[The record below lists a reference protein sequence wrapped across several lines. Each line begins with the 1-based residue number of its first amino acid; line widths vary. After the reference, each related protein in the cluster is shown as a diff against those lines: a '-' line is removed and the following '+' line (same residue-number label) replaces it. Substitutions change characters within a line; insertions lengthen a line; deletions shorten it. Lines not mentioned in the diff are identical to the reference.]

1 MRLWVPTLILLAAG
15 VYAQDRSLIQVES
28 SKKLALVIG
37 NSEYPKAPLKNPV
50 NDAASM
56 ETALK
61 KLGFQ
66 VTLVKNADLRHLRE
80 SIDEFAAKLGP
91 GSLGLFYFAGHG
103 VQVNS
108 VNYLVPI
115 DFAAS
120 SEDDVQYEAYPAS
133 RIQAKLEGSGARL
146 RVLILD
152 ACRNNP
158 YRYKRDASEGLAAMS
173 INAEGTL
180 IAFATGDNNTAAEN
194 PAESNGLYT
203 KFLIPA
209 LMTPGLNLR
218 DAFQKA
224 KEDVY
229 KSSQR
234 KQNPSVY
241 ENIVGQYALVPG
253 PSPVATPPATLT
265 ASATPTA
272 TPPVDPARAARKEE
286 ADKTWA
292 TIKNSK
298 NPQDFDNFIL
308 AYPGS
313 TEVRNAMMRAMEL
326 RRTPDPTPA
335 TKEVASVTPL
345 PTPTPKG
352 EKEPP
357 RRGLRAKENAQPP
370 QPGANKVNPKD
381 GLTYVWI
388 PPGSFTMGCS
398 PNDMMCA
405 PNEKPP
411 HPVSISKGFWMGQTP
426 VTNAAWAR
434 IGYPSGWGDRQ
445 VTHDGKTMKIS
456 QTTGQPNVPA
466 VGMLWDEARVFCQKI
481 GGRLPTEAEWE
492 YAARAGNTGIRYAK
506 LASISASTDQNGR
519 ERSLPGPAP
528 VAQKEKNAWNL
539 YDMYGNVMQWT
550 EDRYS
555 PTYYDQRVQQDP
567 QGPSEGVPRVLRG
580 GSFERN
586 AAPRLRASERM
597 SLMPRIFGYDVG
609 FRCVLE

>member
-1 MRLWVPTLILLAAG
+1 MRLWVPTLIVLAAG
-15 VYAQDRSLIQVES
+15 AHAQDRSLIQVES

-56 ETALK
+56 EAALK

-108 VNYLVPI
+108 VNYLVPV

-253 PSPVATPPATLT
+253 PPSAATPPPTLT
-265 ASATPTA
+265 ASVTPATT
-272 TPPVDPARAARKEE
+272 PVDPARAARLAE

-292 TIKNSK
+292 TIKSSK

-313 TEVRNAMMRAMEL
+313 KEVRDAMMRAMEL

-335 TKEVASVTPL
+335 TKEVASI
-345 PTPTPKG
+345 TPTPALTPKE

-357 RRGLRAKENAQPP
+357 RRGLRGKENGSTLM
-370 QPGANKVNPKD
+370 PGSSKMNPKD

-388 PPGSFTMGCS
+388 PAGNFTMGCS

-405 PNEKPP
+405 PDEKPP
-411 HPVSISKGFWMGQTP
+411 HPVTISRGFFMGQTP
-426 VTNAAWAR
+426 VTNEVWNRIGHPSAWAER
-434 IGYPSGWGDRQ
+434 E
-445 VTHDGKTMKIS
+445 VTHSGKTFKLS
-456 QTTGQPNVPA
+456 QTSMLGNVPA
-466 VGMLWDEARVFCQKI
+466 VGMLWDEARVFCQKV

-492 YAARAGNTGIRYAK
+492 YAARAGTTSMRYARP
-506 LASISASTDQNGR
+506 AAISVSTDENGR
-519 ERSLPGPAP
+519 ERALPGPAR
-528 VAQKEKNAWNL
+528 VAQKEKNLWNL

-550 EDRYS
+550 EDRFG
-555 PTYYDQRVQQDP
+555 PTYYEKRVEQDP
-567 QGPSEGVPRVLRG
+567 QGPSEGSARVVRG

-586 AAPRLRASERM
+586 AATRLRASERM
-597 SLMPRIFGYDVG
+597 SLMPRIYGYDVG